1 MAVFES
7 RMVSEMECIFCK
19 IASGQLGTELI
30 AENEHAVAFRDISPQ
45 APVHILCV
53 PKKHSKDI
61 SELSGSDE
69 LNGLF
74 SLIREVANR
83 FTDGQ
88 FRLQFNTGE
97 REGQSVFHVHAH
109 VLSARSN

>member
-1 MAVFES
+1 
-7 RMVSEMECIFCK
+7 MECIFCK
-19 IASGQLGTELI
+19 IASGAFSTEI
-30 AENEHAVAFRDISPQ
+30 VAQNEHAIAFRDINPQ
-45 APVHILCV
+45 ASVHILCV
-53 PKKHSKDI
+53 PRKHSKDV
-61 SELSGSDE
+61 SELSAPDE

-74 SLIREVANR
+74 ALIREVASEH
-83 FTDGQ
+83 TDGQ

>member
-1 MAVFES
+1 
-7 RMVSEMECIFCK
+7 MECIFCK
-19 IASGQLGTELI
+19 LASGALSTEI
-30 AENEHAVAFRDISPQ
+30 VAQNEHAIAFRDINPQ

-53 PKKHSKDI
+53 PRKHSKDV
-61 SELSGSDE
+61 SELSAADE
-69 LNGLF
+69 LSGLF
-74 SLIREVANR
+74 ALIREVASEH
-83 FTDGQ
+83 TDGQ